1 MVLQVK
7 GLITDL
13 KLLFSNLYIYAN
25 LFHKLQTLHL
35 VGLYSWILK
44 FRRFTP
50 SGCLDMGSWKL
61 NCVVNSYF
69 SLFEFK
75 GKVNVCKFLSFK
87 WFLKNYLIKTFSNYL
102 VKHFKLFSWSFITL
116 SLSFI
121 SNFGNKCEVLKV
133 YFTESKTKECAN
145 FKFEVKSPVK

>member
-1 MVLQVK
+1 MP
-7 GLITDL
+7 T
-13 KLLFSNLYIYAN
+13 Y
-25 LFHKLQTLHL
+25 
-35 VGLYSWILK
+35 
-44 FRRFTP
+44 
-50 SGCLDMGSWKL
+50 
-61 NCVVNSYF
+61 

-116 SLSFI
+116 SFSFI